1 MFGIPITT
9 KFDHGFIE
17 SMACHSSCP
26 ELSKCVSS
34 VLHKLEMTDLTLK
47 AAHVQRSAVEAIYN
61 REAVFV
67 WLPTG
72 YGKSLY
78 YQVQGRIQEFKKGLG
93 VLLNECAVERA
104 EKFWVATPILI

>member
-78 YQVQGRIQEFKKGLG
+78 YQVLPHVMDYKHG
-93 VLLNECAVERA
+93 VVEMQ
-104 EKFWVATPILI
+104 